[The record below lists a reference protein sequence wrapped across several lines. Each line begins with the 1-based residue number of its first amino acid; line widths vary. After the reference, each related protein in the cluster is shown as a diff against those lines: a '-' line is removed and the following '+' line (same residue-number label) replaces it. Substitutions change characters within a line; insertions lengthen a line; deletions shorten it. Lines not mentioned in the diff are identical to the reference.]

1 VTRERGGSGAALLV
15 VKIGGSLLREPRLGP
30 VVGLVAG
37 AMRPIVVVPG
47 GGVFADTVRECQ
59 AAQGFDDA
67 TAHRMALLAMHQTG
81 LVLAG
86 LAPRLT
92 PAGTLPAVARALAS
106 GKVPVWLPLR
116 LSERDRRI
124 PADWSITSDG
134 LAARLAERLGAPAVL
149 LLKSCAVPQGA
160 SLAELTRN
168 GIVDARF
175 AEIVDRAA
183 LSWRILGAGEDDA
196 LAAALGVAPTTGPVL
211 ARDPA
216 RSGSTPASRR
226 ARGVAHGGA

>member
-1 VTRERGGSGAALLV
+1 VSPRVRQRASLLV
-15 VKIGGSLLREPRLGP
+15 VKIGGSLLRQPRLKSILKL
-30 VVGLVAG
+30 VGA
-37 AMRPIVVVPG
+37 ARRPIVVVPG
-47 GGVFADTVRECQ
+47 GGVFADAVRDAQ
-59 AAQGFDDA
+59 AAHGFDDA

-86 LAPRLT
+86 LEPRLT
-92 PAGTLPAVARALAS
+92 PAGTLPAIARALAS

-149 LLKSCAVPQGA
+149 LLKSCTVPQGA
-160 SLAELTRN
+160 SLAGLARN

-175 AEIVDRAA
+175 AEIVDRAGLA
-183 LSWRILGAGEDDA
+183 WRVLGAGEDDA
-196 LAAALGVAPTTGPVL
+196 LAAALGV
-211 ARDPA
+211 
-216 RSGSTPASRR
+216 RSGSTPAVRR
-226 ARGVAHGGA
+226 ARGVAYGGT